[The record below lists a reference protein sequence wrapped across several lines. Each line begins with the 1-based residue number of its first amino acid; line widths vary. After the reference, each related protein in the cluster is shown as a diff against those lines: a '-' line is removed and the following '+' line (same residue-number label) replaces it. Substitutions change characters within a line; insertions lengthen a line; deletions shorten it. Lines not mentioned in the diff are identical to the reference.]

1 MTFTFELDVTEVEQ
15 YAAQLRHHADAG
27 ATAFAG
33 TAKKYQDLNI
43 KEMRRT
49 VPVSNT
55 PNGSDGI
62 SHLRDEI
69 KPEPMQLGR
78 TDLTASIV
86 IDKGHAGF
94 VEYGTVRMSPQPY
107 VRPALAKYRKPYIDE
122 LAQVAKDQLG
132 VLKGG
137 SRRALRGVR
146 RFGE

>member
-15 YAAQLRHHADAG
+15 YAAQLRIHADTG
-27 ATAFAG
+27 ARAFAPI
-33 TAKKYQDLNI
+33 AEKYQRLNI
-43 KEMRRT
+43 EEMRRT
-49 VPVSNT
+49 VPVSDT

-69 KPEPMQLGR
+69 KPEPKQLGR
-78 TDLTASIV
+78 TAVTANIV

-94 VEYGTVRMSPQPY
+94 VEYGTVKMAPQPY
-107 VRPALAKYRKPYIDE
+107 VRPALAKYRKPYEDE
-122 LAQVAKDQLG
+122 LVAEAKAQLG

-137 SRRALRGVR
+137 ARRALRGVR